1 MKKVIFKLV
10 CNDLRYFSSRNSSF
24 SQPPLPPPPKK
35 RNREIGI
42 ECVLIDY
49 RKTKTREVAMT
60 NQSKGNFHIEPKK
73 NSRRE
78 VRENKLRLEFSLV
91 CSTNLLSQSYGFVR

>member
-10 CNDLRYFSSRNSSF
+10 CNDFAALLIEKFF
-24 SQPPLPPPPKK
+24 FLPAPLPPPPKK
-35 RNREIGI
+35 RNRELGI
-42 ECVLIDY
+42 ERVLIDY

-60 NQSKGNFHIEPKK
+60 NQSKRNFHIEPKK

-78 VRENKLRLEFSLV
+78 VRENKLRLEFGLV
-91 CSTNLLSQSYGFVR
+91 CSTNLLSQSYGFVK